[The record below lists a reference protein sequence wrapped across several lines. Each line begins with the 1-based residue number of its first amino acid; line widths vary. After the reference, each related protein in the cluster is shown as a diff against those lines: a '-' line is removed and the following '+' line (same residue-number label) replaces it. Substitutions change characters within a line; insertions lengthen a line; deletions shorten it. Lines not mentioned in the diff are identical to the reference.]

1 MRDGFENILLIKMS
15 SMGDILHALP
25 AACALRDFFPKSRIS
40 WLIDK
45 RFVHL
50 IEGHSSI
57 DEIIRADA
65 PAWVEQIRYR
75 GDIPRGLLHF
85 RIASELKRRQFD
97 SVFDLQ
103 NLFRSALLAWS
114 TGAKTRIGLNDW
126 REGAP
131 MCYTKVARPTHRHVI
146 RHYLSIIE
154 AVTGP
159 VNKIRF
165 DLPIRTEAKE
175 RISALL
181 DQFGLNEGRPFVVI
195 APKSSQTFKDWPSD
209 RFAQVVRYLRQRWT
223 LPTVLVGASK
233 DEETCRQIA
242 IDSEASPRL
251 ILGRPLDQLIALLDR
266 PRLVIGLDSGPT
278 HLAATLGKPVVSIFG
293 PTDPHRSAPW
303 GSEHLTV
310 HRREACRACQLPFT
324 APRGIPGIRHTCLT
338 ELTVESVIE
347 AIDRE
352 MTKGK
357 MAA

>member
-1 MRDGFENILLIKMS
+1 MR
-15 SMGDILHALP
+15 
-25 AACALRDFFPKSRIS
+25 LRDFFPKSRIS

-57 DEIIRADA
+57 DEIICADA

-131 MCYTKVARPTHRHVI
+131 LCYTKVARPTHRHVI

-223 LPTVLVGASK
+223 LPTVLVGAPK

-251 ILGRPLDQLIALLDR
+251 ILGRPLDQLIAILGQASAGDWT
-266 PRLVIGLDSGPT
+266 RLRSDPFSRDT
-278 HLAATLGKPVVSIFG
+278 RQACRQHFR
-293 PTDPHRSAPW
+293 PHRSASLRPL
-303 GSEHLTV
+303 GIGTLNRSSTRSV
-310 HRREACRACQLPFT
+310 SGVPASFHRP
-324 APRGIPGIRHTCLT
+324 
-338 ELTVESVIE
+338 
-347 AIDRE
+347 
-352 MTKGK
+352 
-357 MAA
+357 